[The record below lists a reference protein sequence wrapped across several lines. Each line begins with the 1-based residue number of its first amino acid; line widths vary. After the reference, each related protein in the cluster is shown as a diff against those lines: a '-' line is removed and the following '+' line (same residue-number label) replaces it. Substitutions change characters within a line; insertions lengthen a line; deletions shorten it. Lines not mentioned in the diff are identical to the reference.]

1 MNLFQRRPLQRRLV
15 LLPVLACLACA
26 PVTHAVVV
34 EIAPTLNEV
43 NKAMQAQDYPAVEKM
58 CSEIVAEDS
67 SSSQGW
73 FLLGY
78 SLHAQGKI
86 DRAIMAHITAT
97 AFPDTAP
104 LAYFNLGCA
113 QALKGNPDQAF
124 AALKMAAKL
133 GINNPQ
139 QYTGDSDLVSLR
151 KDARWS
157 ELLGSMR
164 PNLTAESTKK
174 STKKSTA
181 SAKASDSKTH
191 ASGATPTGLH
201 FWVGAWDCYSAKSGK
216 LAGHNTL
223 EFRVKNQVIHEI
235 WDSEGDAYSGE
246 SWNFFDPI
254 EKAWRQNWIGNG
266 GDVTQFIADTKSD
279 VEGVMFVG
287 KAFNPKDGDSYTH
300 HKMHVR
306 PVGYEWVR
314 QTGSASKDDGATWT
328 VEYDLIYV
336 PKGEAFDL
344 EDLGI

>member
-1 MNLFQRRPLQRRLV
+1 MNSLQRKLV
-15 LLPVLACLACA
+15 LLPVLACMVTA
-26 PVTHAVVV
+26 PVSMAVTFN
-34 EIAPTLNEV
+34 APTMGQV
-43 NKAMQAQDYPAVEKM
+43 NQAMQAEDYAAVEKM

-67 SSSQGW
+67 SNSQAW

-78 SLHAQGKI
+78 ALHAQGEI
-86 DRAIMAHITAT
+86 DRAVMAHITAT

-104 LAYFNLGCA
+104 LAYYNLGCA

-124 AALKMAAKL
+124 KALEKAVEL
-133 GINNPQ
+133 GVKNPQ
-139 QYTGDSDLVSLR
+139 QYQGDSDLVSLR

-157 ELLGSMR
+157 KLLDSMR
-164 PNLTAESTKK
+164 PNLTAT
-174 STKKSTA
+174 STA
-181 SAKASDSKTH
+181 TAAAKSDAQKKGDESKTH
-191 ASGATPTGLH
+191 ASGATPMGLH
-201 FWVGAWDCYSAKSGK
+201 FWVGEWDCYSAKSGK

-223 EFRVKNQVIHEI
+223 KFRVKKQVIHER
-235 WDSEGDAYSGE
+235 WKSVGDEYSGE

-254 EKAWRQNWIGNG
+254 AKAWRQNWLGNG

-306 PVGYEWVR
+306 PIGDGWVR
-314 QTGSASKDDGATWT
+314 QTGAASKDDGATWT

-336 PKGEAFDL
+336 PKGEKFDL
-344 EDLGI
+344 EDLSI